1 MLKTLEIQKK
11 IGDMKLSAKHN
22 LHVQSDGYQEPH
34 NVDYKAHLVPGHW
47 WDFNWESFKYVCYL
61 LFHEANTPI

>member
-34 NVDYKAHLVPGHW
+34 NVDYKAHLVPGQ
-47 WDFNWESFKYVCYL
+47 
-61 LFHEANTPI
+61 